1 MHLHVGTVQVS
12 RVKRFFDWA
21 IMSICVKTITGLAGC
36 RHGTKEI
43 SLRTKPLLTLL
54 SCRRYKKIYALDS
67 RQSLSMSMGWSQRT
81 TTLNVRN
88 VSFSDHDLLMRKA
101 GIANGS
107 CKFDSQQVE
116 RFFLRV
122 DESCSGC

>member
-1 MHLHVGTVQVS
+1 MLLHVRTVEVS
-12 RVKRFFDWA
+12 RTKRFFDWA

-43 SLRTKPLLTLL
+43 ISQRTQPLFCPVEDTRK
-54 SCRRYKKIYALDS
+54 SKALDS

-107 CKFDSQQVE
+107 CKFDSQQLE
-116 RFFLRV
+116 RFFLRL

>member
-1 MHLHVGTVQVS
+1 
-12 RVKRFFDWA
+12 
-21 IMSICVKTITGLAGC
+21 
-36 RHGTKEI
+36 
-43 SLRTKPLLTLL
+43 
-54 SCRRYKKIYALDS
+54 
-67 RQSLSMSMGWSQRT
+67 MSMGWSQRT

-88 VSFSDHDLLMRKA
+88 VSFSDHDLLMTKA